1 MRCKHCKEKFEP
13 IHFNQKYCID
23 KDECRRE
30 MNIAASKKKKAAYN
44 KENKSLSQLMKE
56 TQIVFN
62 TYIRKRDYKNGCISC
77 GKLFGDEKYD
87 AGHYIST
94 RHKIITFDEDNVHA
108 QCVACNQ
115 HKNSNHIPYRKKLLQ
130 KIGEKR
136 VNRLE
141 EIYVQTKKWTKYELK
156 ELTDIYKEK
165 IKDEF

>member
-44 KENKSLSQLMKE
+44 KENKSLPQLMKE

-62 TYIRKRDYKNGCISC
+62 SYIRKRDYKNGCISC

-115 HKNSNHIPYRKKLLQ
+115 HKNSNHIPYRKNLLE
-130 KIGEKR
+130 KIGEER

-156 ELTDIYKEK
+156 ELTDIYKKKLKEL
-165 IKDEF
+165 